1 VASPESEIHAHPPY
15 VIYILTHKALPT
27 AGELHKSRSFLDL
40 DKTMCWL
47 AYLLAVSGGR
57 AYLLAV
63 SGGRE
68 HNREARKK
76 GKERKIN
83 SPLSLINC
91 ILPALL

>member
-57 AYLLAV
+57 
-63 SGGRE
+63 E